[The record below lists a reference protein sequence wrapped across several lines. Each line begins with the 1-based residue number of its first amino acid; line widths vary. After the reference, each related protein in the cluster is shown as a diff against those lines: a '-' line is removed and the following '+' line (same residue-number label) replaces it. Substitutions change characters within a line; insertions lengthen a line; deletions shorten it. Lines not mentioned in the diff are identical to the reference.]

1 MKQLTSGG
9 CCVQPSW
16 SPDSKQVWILDKPS
30 ADAPPGTYAV
40 NIDKPMKLPFRVLD
54 LVGLYSRDL
63 SLVAYPDGRDTI
75 VERLKTGERW
85 TIPNQGQAV
94 VFSPDAKRVAWEI
107 EESNADKPFDQRRAQ
122 IYLARFDGEDPV
134 LVTTVYGGGLVDWID
149 DQRILFSGRPS
160 LDVRERTLVALD
172 ITHNVAIDLVKA
184 ERIGGIAISPGGSW
198 LAYFITFDEDASRNG
213 IWIERTDGSG
223 AHRLDVW
230 GAYQWRDDSRLL
242 YIPVR
247 ASASAPFVI
256 GSMTQPK
263 AHRGR

>member
-1 MKQLTSGG
+1 M
-9 CCVQPSW
+9 
-16 SPDSKQVWILDKPS
+16 
-30 ADAPPGTYAV
+30 
-40 NIDKPMKLPFRVLD
+40 
-54 LVGLYSRDL
+54 
-63 SLVAYPDGRDTI
+63 AYPDGRDTI

-85 TIPNQGQAV
+85 TNPYQGQAV
-94 VFSPDAKRVAWEI
+94 VFSPDAKRIAWEI

-149 DQRILFSGRPS
+149 DQRTLFSGRPS

-256 GSMTQPK
+256 WEYDPAKGASRPVTDPGT
-263 AHRGR
+263 ALIEIANGDWRVSPDGRYVVYLNNADRNLWLVELEK